1 MSSAKYISFTTD
13 LWTSRAKQGYIGVTA
28 SFMDSDFKIYDILL
42 ELKYLPYS
50 HTAEHI
56 RDAIQTVM
64 RNWNLQEKVIAIT
77 TDNDSNMVKAISYFN
92 NITCILYTI
101 HTLQLVIGKD
111 LTPILI
117 FVARAKRLIRFFMYP
132 KQMER
137 LKAVQITLNYSEILD
152 TIGDISTC

>member
-64 RNWNLQEKVIAIT
+64 RNWYLQEKVIAIT
-77 TDNDSNMVKAISYFN
+77 TDNGLNMVKAISYFN
-92 NITCILYTI
+92 NITHISCTV
-101 HTLQLVIGKD
+101 HTLQLVIGK
-111 LTPILI
+111 
-117 FVARAKRLIRFFMYP
+117 V
-132 KQMER
+132 
-137 LKAVQITLNYSEILD
+137 
-152 TIGDISTC
+152 